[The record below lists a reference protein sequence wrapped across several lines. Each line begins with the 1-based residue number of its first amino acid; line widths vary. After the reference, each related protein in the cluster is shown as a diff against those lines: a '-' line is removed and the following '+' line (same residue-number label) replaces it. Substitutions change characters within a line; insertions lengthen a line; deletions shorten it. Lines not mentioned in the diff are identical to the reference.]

1 MKDYKKYI
9 FDVDYTILI
18 PDWSLEDDYFKEHI
32 LENEQEEFFKNKQS
46 ILNKYEQ
53 EFPRYNTK
61 TLSDYFKS
69 YGFTVSEDT
78 INGWMIYNGETI
90 KDEVVDGVVDLFKY
104 LKENNKEIVIL
115 TSWFSGTQIPRLKR
129 AGLFNY
135 IDKIVAGEDAMK
147 PGLESFELAIDGT
160 NKKDCI
166 MIGDS
171 IRSDKVGADNAL
183 IDSYIVD
190 KEHTMH
196 DLGTDN
202 GKIKDLIIERENKIY
217 ELSKKLNDTI
227 IFVVADHGHLNE
239 EDIFL
244 KDYPD
249 ILKCLKRVPS
259 IEPRATAFFIKD
271 GKKEEFENLFNK
283 YFSEYFN
290 LYTKEEVIDSRL
302 FGDGEENPK
311 FRSELG
317 DYLAISHTKKA
328 FISDGDYPLYSQHA
342 GYTDDE
348 IYIPLIVIDTNEV
361 NE

>member
-9 FDVDYTILI
+9 FDIDYTILV
-18 PDWSLEDDYFKEHI
+18 PDWSKEDDYFKEHI

-78 INGWMIYNGETI
+78 INGWMSYNGETI

-115 TSWFSGTQIPRLKR
+115 TSWFSGTQISRLKR

-147 PGLESFELAIDGT
+147 PGLEPFEFAIDGT

-190 KEHTMH
+190 KEHTIR
-196 DLGTDN
+196 DLYN
-202 GKIKDLIIERENKIY
+202 MIIGEKY
-217 ELSKKLNDTI
+217 ESKK
-227 IFVVADHGHLNE
+227 
-239 EDIFL
+239 
-244 KDYPD
+244 
-249 ILKCLKRVPS
+249 
-259 IEPRATAFFIKD
+259 
-271 GKKEEFENLFNK
+271 
-283 YFSEYFN
+283 
-290 LYTKEEVIDSRL
+290 
-302 FGDGEENPK
+302 
-311 FRSELG
+311 
-317 DYLAISHTKKA
+317 
-328 FISDGDYPLYSQHA
+328 
-342 GYTDDE
+342 
-348 IYIPLIVIDTNEV
+348 
-361 NE
+361 

>member
-18 PDWSLEDDYFKEHI
+18 PDWSKEDDYFKEHI

-147 PGLESFELAIDGT
+147 PGLESFELAIDDT

-190 KEHTMH
+190 KEHTIRNLYNM
-196 DLGTDN
+196 
-202 GKIKDLIIERENKIY
+202 IIGEKYENK
-217 ELSKKLNDTI
+217 K
-227 IFVVADHGHLNE
+227 
-239 EDIFL
+239 
-244 KDYPD
+244 
-249 ILKCLKRVPS
+249 
-259 IEPRATAFFIKD
+259 
-271 GKKEEFENLFNK
+271 
-283 YFSEYFN
+283 
-290 LYTKEEVIDSRL
+290 
-302 FGDGEENPK
+302 
-311 FRSELG
+311 
-317 DYLAISHTKKA
+317 
-328 FISDGDYPLYSQHA
+328 
-342 GYTDDE
+342 
-348 IYIPLIVIDTNEV
+348 
-361 NE
+361 